1 MVPLSFA
8 VYLGNETMF
17 QLLIDNGAN
26 PSLVTSESMNTI
38 AQKYSS
44 VTKGD
49 ESVVIKL
56 VSHAVS
62 CYIRILILLYV

>member
-1 MVPLSFA
+1 
-8 VYLGNETMF
+8 
-17 QLLIDNGAN
+17 
-26 PSLVTSESMNTI
+26 MNTI

-62 CYIRILILLYV
+62 CYIRILILFYV